1 MPPLRS
7 TPLRRGHALVTFL
20 VTALVLVTAL
30 AVLLRHRPELFGA
43 APAAPSFALPTP
55 APEPA
60 GPLARYLPR
69 PVTDALPLRTE
80 EEVAITIFRAAAPSV
95 CLVSN
100 LLRSPRDGE
109 TPTATEH
116 TQGTGSGI
124 VWDSH
129 GHIVTNYHVV
139 EGANA
144 ATVTLA
150 DGTVSEA
157 WLVGYDERYDL
168 AVMRIDRPPSDL
180 TVPRFGRSGD
190 LLVGQRVFSIG
201 FPYALGHTLASGLVS
216 GLERTIRTPK
226 RVVLEGVVQ
235 TDADLHPG
243 SSGGPLLDASG
254 RVIGVAVAVHGEAR
268 HGGGLAFALP
278 IDRVQAVVPEIM
290 RNGFEWFPRLGFV
303 LASDSQSSELLRAL
317 RAVGGA
323 SAAEWLRA
331 IPEHG
336 VLLAIV
342 QANSPAERAG
352 LRGMLQG
359 VRADGQ
365 QEYTVRDI
373 VVALDGSPVTTRD
386 QLDEA
391 LHGAVPGQ
399 SFTLRVAGAS
409 GERAVTLVAE

>member
-1 MPPLRS
+1 MPAPRS
-7 TPLRRGHALVTFL
+7 LSSAKGNALVTFL

-30 AVLLRHRPELFGA
+30 AVLLRHRPELFGKSAQA
-43 APAAPSFALPTP
+43 APFELPSP
-55 APEPA
+55 APEPT
-60 GPLARYLPR
+60 GPLARYMPR
-69 PVTDALPLRTE
+69 PTTAALALRAD
-80 EEVAITIFRAAAPSV
+80 EEVAVTIFRAAAPSV

-100 LLRSPRDGE
+100 LLRTPREGE

-116 TQGTGSGI
+116 AQGTGSGI

-150 DGTVSEA
+150 DGSVCEA

-168 AVMRIDRPPSDL
+168 AVMRIDRPAESLVP
-180 TVPRFGRSGD
+180 PRFGRSSE
-190 LLVGQRVFSIG
+190 LAVGQRVFSIG
-201 FPYALGHTLASGLVS
+201 FPYALGHTLASGLIS
-216 GLERTIRTPK
+216 GLARTIRTPK
-226 RVVLEGVVQ
+226 QLVLEGVVQ

-278 IDRVQAVVPEIM
+278 IDRVQEVVPEIM
-290 RNGFEWFPRLGFV
+290 RNGFEWFPRLGLV
-303 LASDSQSSELLRAL
+303 LASDSQSVELLRAL

-323 SAAEWLRA
+323 SAAEWLRSV
-331 IPEHG
+331 PEQG
-336 VLLAIV
+336 VLIAIV
-342 QANSPAERAG
+342 QEGSPAARAG

-359 VRADGQ
+359 QRADGR

-373 VVALDGSPVTTRD
+373 VIGVDGAPVTGRD
-386 QLDEA
+386 QLDAA
-391 LHGAVPGQ
+391 LFGAIPGQ
-399 SFTLRVAGAS
+399 SFALRVAGAS
-409 GERAVTLVAE
+409 GERSVELVAE